1 MAKKPKLLI
10 VADTYYPKVDGT
22 MKFMEEFIKRSSS
35 EFDISLLVPDFGI
48 KTKIP
53 GVKEITFIQP
63 SKFIKVSGYPN
74 LKLSCSNR
82 KKILSAIQNADTI
95 FIQGPALTSYL
106 SIYYSS
112 KFEKPT
118 IFYIHTIAWEL
129 FAKFFPKI
137 LNWFFLNAIKHLSVM
152 MYNRCDTIIVPYH
165 ELQTELETAH
175 VTTTITVAKLGVD
188 IIRFSPTT
196 EKRLYKEKIGIDPKK
211 FVIGYVGRI
220 SKEKNV
226 TVLLNAC
233 TKINSEKP
241 IHLLL
246 VGDGPKNQIS
256 QCQSRHN
263 CTITG
268 FVDNVPDYLK
278 AMDLFVMPSS
288 TETTSL
294 ATLEAMATGLPV
306 IASKVGFIKN
316 YIVKDYNGIFF
327 AKENPAMLATKI
339 EKLMRN
345 YKLREQLGLNARKTI
360 AYSFSWERSISKIKK
375 ILLNF

>member
-22 MKFMEEFIKRSSS
+22 MKFMEEFIKRSADDF
-35 EFDISLLVPDFGI
+35 EISLLVPDFGI

-63 SKFIKVSGYPN
+63 SKIIKVSGYPT
-74 LKLSCSNR
+74 LKLNFKNR
-82 KKILSAIQNADTI
+82 KKIITAIQNADTI
-95 FIQGPALTSYL
+95 FIQGPALISYL

-112 KFEKPT
+112 KFEKRT
-118 IFYIHTIAWEL
+118 IFYVHTIAWEL

-137 LNWFFLNAIKHLSVM
+137 FNWFFFNLIKRLSVM

-165 ELQTELETAH
+165 ELQTELEAAN
-175 VTTTITVAKLGVD
+175 VTTHTTVAKLGVD

-196 EKRLYKEKIGIDPKK
+196 EKRLYKEKLGIDPKH

-226 TVLLNAC
+226 TVLINAC
-233 TKINSEKP
+233 KQLSQEKP

-246 VGDGPKNQIS
+246 VGDGPKNQTN
-256 QCQSRHN
+256 QCKAHHH

-327 AKENPAMLATKI
+327 AKESSAMLAQKI
-339 EKLMRN
+339 EKIMNN
-345 YKLREQLGLNARKTI
+345 YKLRETLRLNARKTI
-360 AYSFSWERSISKIKK
+360 TYSFSWERSISKIKK
-375 ILLNF
+375 VLLS